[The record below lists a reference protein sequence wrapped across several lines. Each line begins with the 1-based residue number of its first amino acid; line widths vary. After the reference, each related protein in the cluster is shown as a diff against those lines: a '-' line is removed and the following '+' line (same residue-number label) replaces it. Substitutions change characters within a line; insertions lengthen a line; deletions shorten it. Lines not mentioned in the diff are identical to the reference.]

1 MSSSTTSCEYTQNPD
16 TYCRKRSYLEND
28 INVKS
33 QVFFISTVME
43 RRFQLGL
50 VKPITLRIR
59 IQLVHL
65 CQIR

>member
-16 TYCRKRSYLEND
+16 TYCRKRSYLENN

-43 RRFQLGL
+43 RDAFNLGS
-50 VKPITLRIR
+50 
-59 IQLVHL
+59 
-65 CQIR
+65 